1 MAKILKFP
9 SKQDLE
15 NREILKEHEEETKT
29 LNQYSDECVE
39 ASHFLLEVLEE
50 FINTGEVS
58 QNFMDMNFRDETIQE
73 SRDMFVIVNMV
84 NAMFNRYYGIP
95 HALHR
100 EMDRCYTKIK
110 LLANQNEEARN
121 ELDVI
126 FEPENSEFEFT
137 FTPEEPEDNDTD

>member
-15 NREILKEHEEETKT
+15 KREILKEYEEEAKT

-100 EMDRCYTKIK
+100 EMDRGYTKIK